1 MRMIAVRIV
10 LKLALILVPVCLAAM
25 WLASE
30 RETFTKSAKICEV
43 EVEDDLFGDYVE
55 SRAVPGPILGYYV
68 GLDAVGGVTA
78 LCAAAGAVF
87 WWRERRRR
95 AADKRRSD
103 ET

>member
-1 MRMIAVRIV
+1 MIAVRIV
-10 LKLALILVPVCLAAM
+10 FKLALIVVPVCVAAM

-30 RETFTKSAKICEV
+30 RETLTKTIKIREV
-43 EVEDDLFGDYVE
+43 KVEDDLFGDYVE

-78 LCAAAGAVF
+78 LCATVGAASWLRA
-87 WWRERRRR
+87 RRRR
-95 AADKRRSD
+95 AADKRGSD

>member
-1 MRMIAVRIV
+1 MRIV
-10 LKLALILVPVCLAAM
+10 FKLALIVVPVCVAAM

-30 RETFTKSAKICEV
+30 RQTFTKTAKNRDV
-43 EVEDDLFGDYVE
+43 KVEDDLFGDYVE
-55 SRAVPGPILGYYV
+55 SRPVPGPILGYYV

-78 LCAAAGAVF
+78 LCAAAGAVS
-87 WWRERRRR
+87 WRRKRRAR

>member
-1 MRMIAVRIV
+1 MRVV
-10 LKLALILVPVCLAAM
+10 FKLALILVPVCLAVM

-30 RETFTKSAKICEV
+30 RETFTKTTKNRDV
-43 EVEDDLFGDYVE
+43 KVEDDLFGDYVE

-68 GLDAVGGVTA
+68 GLDVVGGVTA
-78 LCAAAGAVF
+78 LCAAAGAVS